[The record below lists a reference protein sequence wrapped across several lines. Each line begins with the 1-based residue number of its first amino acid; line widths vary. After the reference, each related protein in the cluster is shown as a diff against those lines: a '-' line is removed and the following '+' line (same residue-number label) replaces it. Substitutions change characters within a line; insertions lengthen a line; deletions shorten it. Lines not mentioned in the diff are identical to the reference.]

1 MECPSDAWDFERI
14 VPAHWEG
21 PIEGVSAED
30 VRVAFRWLEDFSL
43 DPFPEAD
50 MRRGLKPI
58 ADAVVKIERA

>member
-1 MECPSDAWDFERI
+1 M
-14 VPAHWEG
+14 PAHWEG

-58 ADAVVKIERA
+58 ADAVVKIDRA